1 MAAPAGGGVPQG
13 RGGGVTGA
21 PDVQAF
27 ELDGFEI
34 LVGRTARD
42 NDRLTLRVAKPRD
55 LWLHAAGYAGSHVV
69 VRALEGAT
77 GEVPKHVVERAAEL
91 AAWHSKAREAGGKVA
106 VHVCR
111 RADVSKP
118 RGAPAG
124 QVRLKRYEAVRVYP
138 RSGG

>member
-1 MAAPAGGGVPQG
+1 M
-13 RGGGVTGA
+13 
-21 PDVQAF
+21 
-27 ELDGFEI
+27 
-34 LVGRTARD
+34 GRTARD
-42 NDRLTLRVAKPRD
+42 NDRLTLRTARPRD

-69 VRALEGAT
+69 VRAARGIT

-124 QVRLKRYEAVRVYP
+124 QVRLKRYDTVRVYARP
-138 RSGG
+138 DG